1 LISIR
6 HRTLADLT
14 PYYSRRLNP
23 KMLNGARKILSNLVL
38 NFVTYLRDTT
48 AISKMQITFKDK
60 ARADEKA
67 ESARVLWRM
76 SVHFEEVRNTVI
88 GR

>member
-1 LISIR
+1 
-6 HRTLADLT
+6 
-14 PYYSRRLNP
+14 
-23 KMLNGARKILSNLVL
+23 
-38 NFVTYLRDTT
+38 
-48 AISKMQITFKDK
+48 MQITFKDK

>member
-1 LISIR
+1 
-6 HRTLADLT
+6 
-14 PYYSRRLNP
+14 
-23 KMLNGARKILSNLVL
+23 MLNGARKILSNLVL

-48 AISKMQITFKDK
+48 LEAISKMQITFKDK

>member
-1 LISIR
+1 M
-6 HRTLADLT
+6 
-14 PYYSRRLNP
+14 YSRIENKLKKTLLIRAP
-23 KMLNGARKILSNLVL
+23 SSFILSCHGKVSWDFETTSKSTTNLL
-38 NFVTYLRDTT
+38 LES
-48 AISKMQITFKDK
+48 ISKMQITLKDK